1 MQIVIE
7 SARSLVEY
15 IKSLDELSLN
25 QQRRYSGYTHIGAL
39 FTDIIL
45 QAGLNYKSVVK
56 PRVERVMIDFPQAN
70 NVDNLELAIEKYG
83 LEKIL
88 NWKHPVKLER
98 FSDLVRFCSE
108 RNINS
113 CDDLTDFL
121 SYRDNRILFLSVKG
135 LGPKTLD
142 YTMKLLNFDTIAVD
156 RHIIGF
162 MESAGLPHI
171 NYDYTKKIVEFAADL
186 LNVSRSSLDE
196 TIWYYMSSKN
206 IVSTDTRQLEMQF
219 L

>member
-1 MQIVIE
+1 MQVVVE

-15 IKSLDELSLN
+15 IKTLDELSLN
-25 QQRRYSGYTHIGAL
+25 HHRRNSGYTHIGAL

-45 QAGLNYKSVVK
+45 QAGLNYKSVVR
-56 PRVERVMIDFPQAN
+56 PRVEKMMSDFPEAN
-70 NVDNLELAIEKYG
+70 NLENLQLIIEKHS
-83 LEKIL
+83 LENIL
-88 NWKHPVKLER
+88 SWKHPVKLER
-98 FSDLVRFCSE
+98 FIDLIKFCSD
-108 RNINS
+108 RNINN
-113 CDDLTDFL
+113 CDDLTVFL
-121 SYRDNRILFLSVKG
+121 RHKDNRILFLSVKG

-162 MESAGLPHI
+162 MESAGLNHI
-171 NYDYTKKIVEFAADL
+171 NYNYTKKIVEFAADL

-206 IVSTDTRQLEMQF
+206 IASIDNTQLKMQF
-219 L
+219 

>member
-1 MQIVIE
+1 MQVIVE
-7 SARSLVEY
+7 SARSLAEY
-15 IKSLDELSLN
+15 IKSIDELSLVN
-25 QQRRYSGYTHIGAL
+25 KRRDSGYTHIGAL

-56 PRVERVMIDFPQAN
+56 PRVEKIMLDFPEAK
-70 NVDNLELAIEKYG
+70 NLDSLKFAIKKHS
-83 LEKIL
+83 LEKVL
-88 NWKHPVKLER
+88 NWKHSVKLER
-98 FSDLVRFCSE
+98 FNNLVTFCSA

-113 CDDLTDFL
+113 CVDLTRFL
-121 SYRDNRILFLSVKG
+121 SHKDNRILFLSVKG

-162 MESAGLPHI
+162 MESAGLNHI
-171 NYDYTKKIVEFAADL
+171 NYNNTKKTVEFAADL

-206 IVSTDTRQLEMQF
+206 VVTTKDNQLRIQF
-219 L
+219 